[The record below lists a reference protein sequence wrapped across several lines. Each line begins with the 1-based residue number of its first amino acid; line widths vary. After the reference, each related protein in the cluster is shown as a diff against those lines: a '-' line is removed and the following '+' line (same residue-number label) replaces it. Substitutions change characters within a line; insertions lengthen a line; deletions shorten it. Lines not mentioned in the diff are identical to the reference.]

1 VSALTALGVSYFRTR
16 GQNLATKHDFDELK
30 KQLKANTELV
40 ENIKSEVCQRDWAQR
55 EWTNLRRIKLEALL
69 EKMHDC
75 KAFLN
80 VQRRKAIKG
89 EIEAQ
94 ERDKWSEL
102 DDIGTLYFR
111 ELKNEVDNFSNKCI
125 EQGRLNIQLARAV
138 KEAGDHMGTHQEAIE
153 AFREQWAILDRE
165 LQVAHDELTAAAR
178 TLLGRIMNVE
188 KETLPSNDR

>member
-1 VSALTALGVSYFRTR
+1 MDKETIQQIAAQVVAQLPLGLLMIVKVVIGVLVSALTALGVSYFRTR

-30 KQLKANTELV
+30 KQLKANTDLV
-40 ENIKSEVCQRDWAQR
+40 ENIKSEVSQRDWAQR

-111 ELKNEVDNFSNKCI
+111 ELRNEVDNFSNKCI

-138 KEAGDHMGTHQEAIE
+138 KEAGS
-153 AFREQWAILDRE
+153 
-165 LQVAHDELTAAAR
+165 
-178 TLLGRIMNVE
+178 
-188 KETLPSNDR
+188 LP